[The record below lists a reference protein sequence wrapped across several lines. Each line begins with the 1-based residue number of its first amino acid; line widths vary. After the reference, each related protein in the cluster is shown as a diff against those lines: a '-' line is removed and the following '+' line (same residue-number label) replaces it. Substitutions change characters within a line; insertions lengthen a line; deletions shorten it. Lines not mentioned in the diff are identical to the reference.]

1 MSDFLTSITAIWA
14 GRGAGKSTLARK
26 LLHDANPPRAVIID
40 PVAQSGLYQPRD
52 VIAAL
57 DAGAARVVLRATD
70 RVTILETIYAAA
82 LYSHR
87 SRPVYLVC
95 DEAPA
100 YFDKATE
107 GLNKIMF
114 QGRHRALGM
123 LILGQRPTAV
133 AASIRSQ
140 AEVTYWGRLGDAV
153 DQDIAAKAIGTDRAR
168 ALSTAKPGTFTRHPE
183 KD

>member
-1 MSDFLTSITAIWA
+1 MSFATSITAIWG
-14 GRGAGKSTLARK
+14 GRGSGKTTLARK
-26 LLHDANPPRAVIID
+26 LIAEANLPRVVIID
-40 PVAQSGLYQPRD
+40 PVAGSGVYGPRD
-52 VIAAL
+52 VLEAL
-57 DAGAARVVLRATD
+57 EDKQRRVVLRATD
-70 RVTILETIYAAA
+70 RATILETIYATA

-87 SRPVYLVC
+87 NRPVYLVC

-100 YFDKATE
+100 YLDKATE
-107 GLNKIMF
+107 GLSKIMF

-123 LILGQRPTAV
+123 MILGQRPTAV

-168 ALSTAKPGTFTRHPE
+168 ALSTAKPGTFNRHPE